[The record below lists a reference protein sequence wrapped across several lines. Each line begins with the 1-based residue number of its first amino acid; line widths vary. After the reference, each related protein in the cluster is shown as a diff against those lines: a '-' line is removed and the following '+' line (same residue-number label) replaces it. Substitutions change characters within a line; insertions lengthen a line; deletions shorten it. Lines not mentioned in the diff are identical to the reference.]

1 MLKVLFADDHNL
13 LREGL
18 RPFLEQMAEQTE
30 IREAESLDDALSKF
44 PPTDPPDLV
53 LLDLNMPGM
62 DGLNGIARAKATYP
76 KAKVV
81 VISGYFDK
89 RTVTTVLESGADGFI
104 PKTSSG
110 RTLINALR
118 LVLDG
123 ERFLPTSLLDNG
135 ALPMAMAAF
144 VADTTNDGPWDKL
157 TPRECDILRLLIDG
171 KTNKE
176 IGNTL
181 SLNEVT
187 VKGHL
192 RNAYKK
198 IGAANRADAVRIAL
212 QVSR

>member
-1 MLKVLFADDHNL
+1 MLNVLFADDHAL

-18 RPFLEQMAEQTE
+18 RPFLEQMDEQTD
-30 IREAESLDDALSKF
+30 IREAESLDEALTKF
-44 PPTDPPDLV
+44 PPTAPPDLV

-62 DGLNGIARAKATYP
+62 DGLNGIARAKAAYP

-123 ERFLPTSLLDNG
+123 ERFLPTSLLDNA
-135 ALPMAMAAF
+135 ALPIAMAAF
-144 VADTTNDGPWDKL
+144 VADATNDGPWDKL
-157 TPRECDILRLLIDG
+157 TPREADILRLLIDG

-181 SLNEVT
+181 NLNEVT

-198 IGAANRADAVRIAL
+198 IGASNRADAVRIAL
-212 QVSR
+212 QVNR